1 LIWHTVDQ
9 AAERVGVQPRTI
21 KAWIR
26 SHDLSTITHPVAPG
40 VLFIADDALLKCYRE
55 KRSRGGHPGPRP

>member
-26 SHDLSTITHPVAPG
+26 SRDLPTITHPVVPG
-40 VLFIADDALLKCYRE
+40 VLFVADDALLECYRS